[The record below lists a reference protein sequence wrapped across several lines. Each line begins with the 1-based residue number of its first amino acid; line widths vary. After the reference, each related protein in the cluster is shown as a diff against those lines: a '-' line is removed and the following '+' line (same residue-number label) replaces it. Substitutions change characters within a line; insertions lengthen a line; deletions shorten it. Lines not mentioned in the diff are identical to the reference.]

1 MKSKIP
7 ASRRPKTFMT
17 EPPVHALPTL
27 KELRTWLPHYEIQPV
42 VEGPR
47 HCYPS
52 EQTALARPVVI
63 ELISEP
69 EDVQIYTALLER
81 LRGRARVVHPSL
93 EAVLDLGKLPSGHIL
108 LITERAEGR
117 PLSSVIESREIR
129 PRMAFPLA
137 LQLCEALQLLHD
149 QGILHGHVSPASVII
164 THDQRLKLLGAGLG
178 VDEATGQS
186 SWHLPFQGSQSDDV
200 HALGVTLHWM
210 FARCAPGADGRLSR
224 DLPPAF
230 ATVLHRCLAGDVSRP
245 LTTASAIS
253 EALTQALRQEQ
264 ERTGGSSIFNP
275 PTTRSIVRPGAMAA
289 ANRTAGSIQKPTEA
303 ASPPAPAVAAG
314 GAVPQRPQPLARAG
328 QQPMQGFIQRMD
340 AFVWRAFSTG
350 LHLLISGVSIGSV
363 ILLVL
368 FKDKIVIEHSE
379 PEKNASTLPA
389 RSEGAVSS
397 SAAGSVLGGL
407 PPVPVLAGE
416 MSSVESPKSPL
427 TLPATLTDPTTEE
440 ASVGDV
446 GGTSSAPDADEVRR
460 QYVGAVQD
468 AANHALS
475 TLRMD
480 DLPHLQRELQLLQ
493 NGGEVPETDAPD
505 EPAILRSLR
514 MRYRQAIAESRTPG
528 PASGP

>member
-1 MKSKIP
+1 
-7 ASRRPKTFMT
+7 
-17 EPPVHALPTL
+17 
-27 KELRTWLPHYEIQPV
+27 
-42 VEGPR
+42 
-47 HCYPS
+47 
-52 EQTALARPVVI
+52 
-63 ELISEP
+63 
-69 EDVQIYTALLER
+69 
-81 LRGRARVVHPSL
+81 
-93 EAVLDLGKLPSGHIL
+93 
-108 LITERAEGR
+108 
-117 PLSSVIESREIR
+117 
-129 PRMAFPLA
+129 
-137 LQLCEALQLLHD
+137 
-149 QGILHGHVSPASVII
+149 
-164 THDQRLKLLGAGLG
+164 
-178 VDEATGQS
+178 
-186 SWHLPFQGSQSDDV
+186 
-200 HALGVTLHWM
+200 
-210 FARCAPGADGRLSR
+210 
-224 DLPPAF
+224 
-230 ATVLHRCLAGDVSRP
+230 
-245 LTTASAIS
+245 
-253 EALTQALRQEQ
+253 
-264 ERTGGSSIFNP
+264 
-275 PTTRSIVRPGAMAA
+275 MAA